1 MKKLNKIFVTF
12 LLCLVISMVTIPVS
26 VNASAKLN
34 QKSLTLNV
42 KKNYTL
48 KVTGTK
54 EKITWTSSNK
64 KVATVSKKGKVRAV
78 KKGTATI
85 TAKYGKKKLACKV
98 TVKQPVTSVQL
109 NKSSVV
115 LTTGK
120 SITLKATV
128 LPKNA
133 NNKTVSWT
141 SSNKKVATVSSTGVV
156 TTVGTGTAVITAKAK
171 DGSQKKASCKITVK
185 QGISSIELN
194 RTSVNIIKGKAIT
207 LVADI
212 KPNGIDNKEI
222 IWVSSNPKIATV
234 SSAGVVNGVATGTA
248 TITVKDKN
256 NGKMKASCKVTV
268 LAPTP
273 DNIYQT
279 LADEIKYID
288 RFDPYSKINGQY
300 SFGSNGTWDMQI
312 SYIENEIGNLRK
324 SIQFTI
330 INNEDVWG
338 KTSDLGMAYITIYP
352 NSNECLMEIVTDGTI
367 YETTTTRLQIQRNK
381 VYDFRERY
389 GGPDPDSLKLSKIL
403 QTALDMWDKYIPSKT
418 YNGGEITI
426 GMKDLFPNF

>member
-194 RTSVNIIKGKAIT
+194 RTSVNIITGKAIT
-207 LVADI
+207 LVTDI
-212 KPNGIDNKEI
+212 KPNDIDNKEI

-312 SYIENEIGNLRK
+312 SYIEKEIGNLRK

>member
-194 RTSVNIIKGKAIT
+194 RTSVNIITGKAIT
-207 LVADI
+207 LVAD
-212 KPNGIDNKEI
+212 
-222 IWVSSNPKIATV
+222 
-234 SSAGVVNGVATGTA
+234 
-248 TITVKDKN
+248 
-256 NGKMKASCKVTV
+256 SCKVTV

-300 SFGSNGTWDMQI
+300 SFGSNGTWGMQI
-312 SYIENEIGNLRK
+312 SYIEKEIGNLRK